1 VCGCEREAPVRGV
14 HEINKRRGI
23 MERDFY
29 DVRVLVLC
37 LDGMEKS
44 DF

>member
-1 VCGCEREAPVRGV
+1 VREKPVRGV

-29 DVRVLVLC
+29 DVRVLC